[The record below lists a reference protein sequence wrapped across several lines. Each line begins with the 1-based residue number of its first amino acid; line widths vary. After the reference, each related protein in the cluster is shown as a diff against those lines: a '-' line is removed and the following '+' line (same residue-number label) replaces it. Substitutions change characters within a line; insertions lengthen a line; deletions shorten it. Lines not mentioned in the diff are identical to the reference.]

1 MLDFIKYPEKL
12 FMNEKILI
20 IDDDVDTLKLVGLML
35 QKQSYQIVAANN
47 GLKGLE
53 QAESENPDLI
63 LLDVMMPGMD
73 GYEVA
78 KRLRLNPHTA
88 NTPIL
93 MFTAKTQLDDKVTG
107 FEAGADDYLTKPTHP
122 SELNAHVKALLSRR
136 TKIKAQATT
145 PLAEEKRALII
156 GVLSP
161 HGGQGV
167 TTVSINLGAAIHLA
181 AKSDVIVA
189 ELRPGMGS
197 IGPDLG
203 EPNPKA
209 LVELLSA
216 SMADMTR
223 QMVKEKLFVYET
235 GLQILFGSVQPV
247 DGALLNSVAPMET
260 LVNLLSYLAPYLVLD
275 LGAGLTPMT
284 QKLISS
290 CNLLLVIAEPVPN
303 ALTHTRL
310 LIDDLVALGVA
321 RENVQV
327 VAVNRIRSDTQ
338 LTLAQIESQIGQSPV
353 VMITPMP
360 ELIYMAIR
368 MKTIAIAARPESLTA
383 QQFAKLASA
392 VFDFEKKK

>member
-1 MLDFIKYPEKL
+1 
-12 FMNEKILI
+12 
-20 IDDDVDTLKLVGLML
+20 
-35 QKQSYQIVAANN
+35 
-47 GLKGLE
+47 
-53 QAESENPDLI
+53 
-63 LLDVMMPGMD
+63 
-73 GYEVA
+73 
-78 KRLRLNPHTA
+78 
-88 NTPIL
+88 
-93 MFTAKTQLDDKVTG
+93 MFTAKSQLDDKVTG

-136 TKIKAQATT
+136 TKVKAPATT

-167 TTVSINLGAAIHLA
+167 TTVSVNLGAALHLA

-189 ELRPGMGS
+189 ELRPGMGT

-209 LVELLSA
+209 LVELLSD
-216 SMADMTR
+216 SLADMTR

-235 GLQILFGSVQPV
+235 GLQILFGSVQPL

-260 LVNLLSYLAPYLVLD
+260 LVNLLSYLAPYIVMD
-275 LGAGLTPMT
+275 LGAGLAPMT
-284 QKLISS
+284 QRLISC
-290 CNLLLVIAEPVPN
+290 CNLLLVLAEPAPN
-303 ALTHTRL
+303 ALAYSRL

-338 LTLAQIESQIGQSPV
+338 LSLAQIESQIGQAPL

-360 ELIYMAIR
+360 ELIYMASR